1 MITAQVVQNCLDD
14 LKTITKV
21 DLAVVDVEGVMVAK
35 NTDRFD
41 NNMEFITE
49 FAASPAG
56 SQVLQGCQYL
66 KIYDEEDPVYVL
78 LCGDSSE
85 EYMIGKI
92 AVSNIQNLITAYKER
107 FASCRYL

>member
-49 FAASPAG
+49 SGRKSGASG
-56 SQVLQGCQYL
+56 LSVS
-66 KIYDEEDPVYVL
+66 EDL
-78 LCGDSSE
+78 
-85 EYMIGKI
+85 
-92 AVSNIQNLITAYKER
+92 
-107 FASCRYL
+107 

>member
-1 MITAQVVQNCLDD
+1 MITAQVIQSCLDD

-49 FAASPAG
+49 FAASV
-56 SQVLQGCQYL
+56 S
-66 KIYDEEDPVYVL
+66 EDL
-78 LCGDSSE
+78 
-85 EYMIGKI
+85 
-92 AVSNIQNLITAYKER
+92 
-107 FASCRYL
+107 